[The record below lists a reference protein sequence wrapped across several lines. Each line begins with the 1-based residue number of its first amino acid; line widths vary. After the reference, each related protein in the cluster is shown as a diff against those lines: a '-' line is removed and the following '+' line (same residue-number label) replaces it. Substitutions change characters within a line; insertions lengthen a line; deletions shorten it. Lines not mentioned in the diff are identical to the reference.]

1 MARSAVP
8 RPAAISANRA
18 RPTVSLLR
26 RSAAAVAAV
35 ICALDLELSGRRLRV
50 VLAVLLAL
58 SAAFV
63 ALCLQSI
70 VTASPPYKFG
80 DFQALWTSGL
90 LAHDGDAAANYDP
103 ETLHSRQIALG
114 MRAGEH
120 NPFPYPPIFLLIL
133 APLGGLS
140 RPAAF
145 ALFMGVTFAGY
156 LWASTGGRWRDW
168 PNLLGA
174 LAAPATGVNLI
185 FGQSG
190 FLAGGLTLGGLNL
203 VERRPIVA
211 GVLFGLLAYKP
222 QLAVL
227 VPVVLVA
234 ARCWRTLAAA
244 CATFFVCAAAAT
256 AAFGANVWAMWV
268 SSLLDYSRMTMVDRL
283 MPTVAASLRSA
294 GAPAPIALAAQAAVT
309 IAVGAVV
316 WRACR
321 SGVTPR
327 AAALAVV
334 GAFLATPHALNYDLP
349 MTTAAAVW
357 YLDRRV
363 RATQGL
369 FVGEILIL
377 ALALALPLAE
387 LAFGAHTPPI
397 AWAPIMA
404 LFALIA
410 VDPYAARA
418 ATTAVGEQEARPPQ
432 RTAVA

>member
-1 MARSAVP
+1 M
-8 RPAAISANRA
+8 RA
-18 RPTVSLLR
+18 TVSLLR
-26 RSAAAVAAV
+26 RSAAA
-35 ICALDLELSGRRLRV
+35 IRTLDVELRDRRLRV

-63 ALCLQSI
+63 ALCVQSI
-70 VTASPPYKFG
+70 VTAAPPYKFG

-90 LAHDGDAAANYDP
+90 LAHDGEPAVNYDP
-103 ETLHSRQIALG
+103 QTLHLRQVALG
-114 MRAGEH
+114 MRPEGH

-140 RPAAF
+140 RPVAF
-145 ALFMGVTFAGY
+145 ALFMGVTFVGY

-168 PNLLGA
+168 PGLLGA

-190 FLAGGLTLGGLNL
+190 FLAGGLMLGGLKL
-203 VERRPIVA
+203 CQRRPIVA

-234 ARCWRTLAAA
+234 ARRWRALAAA
-244 CATFFVCAAAAT
+244 GATFVLCAAAAT
-256 AAFGANVWAMWV
+256 AAFGAEIWTLWL

-283 MPTVAASLRSA
+283 MPTVAGSLRSA
-294 GAPAPIALAAQAAVT
+294 GAPAAVALAAQTAVA
-309 IAVGAVV
+309 IAVAAIV

-321 SGVTPR
+321 RGVTPH
-327 AAALAVV
+327 AAALVVV

-357 YLDRRV
+357 YLDRRL
-363 RATQGL
+363 RASGAL
-369 FVGEILIL
+369 FVGEVVVV
-377 ALALALPLAE
+377 ALALALPAAE
-387 LAFGAHTPPI
+387 LAFGAHAPPI

-410 VDPYAARA
+410 ADPYAARA
-418 ATTAVGEQEARPPQ
+418 TIRSVGEAEARRPL
-432 RTAVA
+432 RADLAGGRIDRAA

>member
-1 MARSAVP
+1 
-8 RPAAISANRA
+8 
-18 RPTVSLLR
+18 VSLFR
-26 RSAAAVAAV
+26 RSAAVAAV
-35 ICALDLELSGRRLRV
+35 VCALDLELSGRRLRV
-50 VLAVLLAL
+50 VLAVLFAL

-70 VTASPPYKFG
+70 VTAAPPYKFG

-90 LAHDGDAAANYDP
+90 LAHSGDAAANYDP
-103 ETLHSRQIALG
+103 EALHLRQIALG

-140 RPAAF
+140 RPAAY
-145 ALFMGVTFAGY
+145 ALFMSVTFAGY

-190 FLAGGLTLGGLNL
+190 FIAGGLMLGGLNL
-203 VERRPIVA
+203 AERRPIVA

-222 QLAVL
+222 QLGVL

-234 ARCWRTLAAA
+234 ARCWRALAAA
-244 CATFFVCAAAAT
+244 CATFLVCAAAAT
-256 AAFGANVWAMWV
+256 AAFGANVWALWI

-283 MPTVAASLRSA
+283 MPTVAGSLRSA
-294 GAPAPIALAAQAAVT
+294 GAPAPIALAAQAAAT

-321 SGVTPR
+321 GGITPR

-363 RATQGL
+363 RASQVL
-369 FVGEILIL
+369 FVGEIVVLS
-377 ALALALPLAE
+377 LALALPLAE
-387 LAFGAHTPPI
+387 LAFGAHAPPI

-410 VDPYAARA
+410 ADPYAARA
-418 ATTAVGEQEARPPQ
+418 TTSARGEREARPPQ
-432 RTAVA
+432 RTAAAARRLELGARKRAGDRI